1 MILDN
6 LEEIYDIILEELTYQ
21 VGIVDFKNPSHIFI
35 LGEIISDTK
44 LAPYKNICIE
54 AICEANNV
62 TVQNVKTGN
71 VYDVSKDTAASNP
84 GKYKDPSAAAI
95 KRAKQSDSGKK
106 AKSDEKLSTKELDD
120 LKIIFS
126 QKSETTQ
133 GLTSDEY
140 KELPNGTLVR
150 QLVDESGNV
159 IDVSTDSGR
168 KQASKLLDERIKK
181 FDDKTKLAIKT
192 FNSGV
197 NVIQKWLG
205 EVGELQTLKQALDV
219 GVEAYLL
226 TDSERKNDIAFV
238 KPNGENGELFIGYVS
253 VKTTKGDGIVNT
265 RGANCKADLDK
276 LSHTGDE
283 EYTRKV
289 DGKPVKLKST
299 NVIGSIIDVKSAFFN
314 KYTTDEVRV
323 NGKKRKLT
331 EYSKEKYPNTK
342 ETDIVKADNGKLY
355 FKSHSAFLRNQTL
368 TEKEIN
374 DFFNNPKN
382 DKYFTNLQKPSK
394 GNPNQIVDKEELSN
408 TRDFIKSTLLND
420 VRKSGGKYTLY
431 DLHTTMAYVIGD
443 TILGS
448 NIEIVATGDTA
459 AIHYTEGNP
468 VPKIGIIKKQDANVV
483 IQTANERNKQITD
496 YRERCIDLSTNVL
509 GLDSRTRAVGS
520 NNHYDGIDN
529 LEPIGNEIPK
539 ETELNTFL
547 KQ

>member
-21 VGIVDFKNPSHIFI
+21 VGIVDFKNPNHIFI

-44 LAPYKNICIE
+44 LAPYKDICIE

-84 GKYKDPSAAAI
+84 GKYKDPSAAAT
-95 KRAKQSDSGKK
+95 KRTKQSDSGKK
-106 AKSDEKLSTKELDD
+106 TKPDEKLSTTQIDD
-120 LKIIFS
+120 LKVIFS

-133 GLTSDEY
+133 GLTSAEY
-140 KELPNGTLVR
+140 KKLPNGTLVR

-159 IDVSTDSGR
+159 IDVSTDNGR
-168 KQASKLLDERIKK
+168 KVASKLLDDRIRK

-205 EVGELQTLKQALDV
+205 EVGELQTLKQSLDA

-238 KPNGENGELFIGYVS
+238 KPNGEKGELFIGYVS
-253 VKTTKGDGIVNT
+253 VKTTKGEGGVNK

-276 LSHTGDE
+276 LSHTGDD
-283 EYTRKV
+283 EYEAKV
-289 DGKPVKLKST
+289 DGKSLKLKST

-314 KYTTDEVRV
+314 KYTCEEVRI
-323 NGKKRKLT
+323 NGKKNKLT
-331 EYSKEKYPNTK
+331 EYTKEKYPNTNPS
-342 ETDIVKADNGKLY
+342 DVVKADNGKLY
-355 FKSHSAFLRNQTL
+355 FKSQSTFLRNQTL
-368 TEKEIN
+368 SEKEIN
-374 DFFNNPKN
+374 DFFNNSVS

-394 GNPNQIVDKEELSN
+394 GNPNQIADKAELSN
-408 TRDFIKSTLLND
+408 TRDFIKYTLLND
-420 VRKSGGKYTLY
+420 VSKAGGKYTLY

-443 TILGS
+443 SVLNS
-448 NIEIVATGDTA
+448 NIEITATGDTA

-468 VPKIGIIKKQDANVV
+468 VPKIGVIRKQDANVA
-483 IQTANERNKQITD
+483 IQTASERNKQITD
-496 YRERCIDLSTNVL
+496 YRERCIDLSKNVL
-509 GLDSRTRAVGS
+509 GLNSRTRAVGS
-520 NNHYDGIDN
+520 NKHYDGIDN
-529 LEPIGNEIPK
+529 LEPIGKEIPK

>member
-6 LEEIYDIILEELTYQ
+6 LEEIYDIILEELTYR

-44 LAPYKNICIE
+44 LSPYKDICIE

-71 VYDVSKDTAASNP
+71 VYDVSNDTAKSNP
-84 GKYKDPSAAAI
+84 GKYKKPSAAAI
-95 KRAKQSDSGKK
+95 KK
-106 AKSDEKLSTKELDD
+106 AKGDDVSKEKAADEKLSTTQIDD
-120 LKIIFS
+120 LKAIFS

-133 GLTSDEY
+133 GLTSSEY
-140 KELPNGTLVR
+140 KKLPNGTLVR

-205 EVGELQTLKQALDV
+205 EVGELQTLKQSLDA

-238 KPNGENGELFIGYVS
+238 KPNGEKGELFIGYVS
-253 VKTTKGDGIVNT
+253 VKTTKGDGGVNK

-276 LSHTGDE
+276 LSHNGDD
-283 EYTRKV
+283 EYETKV
-289 DGKPVKLKST
+289 NGKAVKLKST

-314 KYTTDEVRV
+314 KYTCEEVRI
-323 NGKKRKLT
+323 NGKKQKLT
-331 EYSKEKYPNTK
+331 EYTKEKYPNTK

-355 FKSHSAFLRNQTL
+355 FKSQSTFLRNQTL

-374 DFFNNPKN
+374 DLLDNPAN
-382 DKYFTNLQKPSK
+382 DKFFTNLQKPSK
-394 GNPNQIVDKEELSN
+394 GNPNQIADKGELAN
-408 TRDFIKSTLLND
+408 TKEFIKSTLLND
-420 VRKSGGKYTLY
+420 VRKGGGKYTLY
-431 DLHTTMAYVIGD
+431 DLHNTMAYVIGD
-443 TILGS
+443 SVLRS
-448 NIEIVATGDTA
+448 NIEITATGDTA

-468 VPKIGIIKKQDANVV
+468 VPKIGVIRKQDANVA
-483 IQTANERNKQITD
+483 IQTANENNQQIKD
-496 YRERCIDLSTNVL
+496 YRERCIDLSKNVL
-509 GLDSRTRAVGS
+509 GLNSRTRAVGS
-520 NNHYDGIDN
+520 NKHYDGIDN
-529 LEPIGNEIPK
+529 LEPIGKTIPK